1 VRSEGDKEPKVRI
14 IRAMIRDEPGY
25 FGRLATAIG
34 DEGVLLG
41 DIVRVRTSGDFQVR
55 DLEVYLDSQD
65 QLGAILERAGKLE
78 GISIQSVFDPVME
91 LHRGGKIRMQSQVP
105 LEKIGDLRKAYTPG
119 VAAVCMEIHADPDK
133 VWDYTSLGRTVAIVT
148 NGTAILGLGN
158 IGVHAGLPVMEGKA
172 ALLDRLVGLSGIPI
186 LLPTRDVQTFVETV
200 LQIAPSFGA
209 IKLEDVGAPECFE
222 IEERLDAEL
231 SIPVMHDDQHGTAV
245 VVLAA
250 LLNATQGTGEQLK
263 ELAVGV
269 IGLGAAGTGIG
280 KLLRSFGVKR
290 LVGADINQDAMQRFE
305 SVGGEAMDLAG
316 VMKQGRVIIATT
328 GVPDLITP
336 DLVQPGQIVL
346 SLSNPDPEIRPT
358 AALEAGAAFAVDG
371 RSVNNA
377 LGFPGIFRGALEA
390 RAQQIN
396 DAMKIAAAKTIAQFA
411 EPGELVPPLLD
422 LAVHQA
428 VAEAVE
434 RAARSSGAAPFTR
447 E

>member
-1 VRSEGDKEPKVRI
+1 
-14 IRAMIRDEPGY
+14 MTRDEPGY
-25 FGRLATAIG
+25 FGRLAMAIG
-34 DEGVLLG
+34 DEGLRIG
-41 DIVRVRTSGDFQVR
+41 DIVRVRTAGDYLVR
-55 DLEVYLDSQD
+55 DLEILFDRD
-65 QLGAILERAGKLE
+65 EQLASVLERAEQLD
-78 GISIQSVFDPVME
+78 GIAVQEVFDPVME
-91 LHRGGKIRMQSQVP
+91 LHRGGKIRTQSRVA
-105 LEKIGDLRKAYTPG
+105 LEKMGDLRKIYTPG
-119 VAAVCMEIHADPDK
+119 VASVCREIHGDPDK

-172 ALLDRLVGLSGIPI
+172 VLLDRLVGLSGIPI
-186 LLPTRDVQTFVETV
+186 LIPTRDARTFIDTV
-200 LQIAPSFGA
+200 IQISPSFGA

-231 SIPVMHDDQHGTAV
+231 PIPVMHDDQHGTAV

-250 LLNATQGTGEQLK
+250 LLNATQGTGERLK
-263 ELAVGV
+263 DLALGV

-290 LVGADINQDAMQRFE
+290 LVGADINQEAMRRFE
-305 SVGGEAMDLAG
+305 AIGGEAMDLAG
-316 VMKQGRVIIATT
+316 VMKESRVVIATT
-328 GVPDLITP
+328 GVPGLITP

-346 SLSNPDPEIRPT
+346 SLSNPDPEIRP
-358 AALEAGAAFAVDG
+358 ADALAAGASFAVDG

-377 LGFPGIFRGALEA
+377 LGFPGIFKGTLEA

-411 EPGELVPPLLD
+411 PRGELVPPLLD
-422 LAVHQA
+422 LEVHQA

-447 E
+447 ESSE